1 MEPSTVAGPRCD
13 SGRRHQALAKLK
25 NRRAAGSADGEGQQ
39 GAPDQHGTEAPSS
52 SDTNQER
59 AAAILQPSA
68 PIPGVGP
75 LSRTV
80 KQLVWLCEECGNECV
95 PIREESRCL
104 CGHRMKEH
112 EKADHSN
119 PYQCKN
125 TRCSCRGFFL
135 IVAEGSWVLRC
146 RCKHRHTDHDAR
158 THKCTKPNC
167 ACHEFHSPWVC
178 NCNHPW
184 GRHKQVILDREV
196 LTLEGMMAACTVEE
210 NWAEGSIP
218 HVPVNHFE
226 TEVNRFDM
234 LKRGL

>member
-125 TRCSCRGFFL
+125 TRCSCKGFFL

-146 RCKHRHTDHDAR
+146 RCH
-158 THKCTKPNC
+158 PPV
-167 ACHEFHSPWVC
+167 SPQDQC
-178 NCNHPW
+178 KLQPPLSLN
-184 GRHKQVILDREV
+184 RSL
-196 LTLEGMMAACTVEE
+196 AATRLRMFSATPFCP
-210 NWAEGSIP
+210 AEW
-218 HVPVNHFE
+218 
-226 TEVNRFDM
+226 
-234 LKRGL
+234 

>member
-1 MEPSTVAGPRCD
+1 MLQLRCQSPYL
-13 SGRRHQALAKLK
+13 SGCASHRRLTA
-25 NRRAAGSADGEGQQ
+25 RG
-39 GAPDQHGTEAPSS
+39 HGV
-52 SDTNQER
+52 DTCR
-59 AAAILQPSA
+59 
-68 PIPGVGP
+68 
-75 LSRTV
+75 
-80 KQLVWLCEECGNECV
+80 
-95 PIREESRCL
+95 
-104 CGHRMKEH
+104 
-112 EKADHSN
+112 
-119 PYQCKN
+119 CKN
-125 TRCSCRGFFL
+125 TRCSCKGFFL

>member
-59 AAAILQPSA
+59 AAAILQPC
-68 PIPGVGP
+68 VGP

-146 RCKHRHTDHDAR
+146 SCKHRHTDHDAR
-158 THKCTKPNC
+158 THK
-167 ACHEFHSPWVC
+167 
-178 NCNHPW
+178 
-184 GRHKQVILDREV
+184 HKQVILDREV